1 MLPTAHAYSSFAAK
15 DIAAEKEFYAKKLG
29 LDVNELYDG
38 QLLELRLGDDM
49 RVLVYSKEDFR
60 PATSP
65 VLNFPVPD
73 VDAAVAELQQNGV
86 EMARFD
92 GFDQDAKGIARPTS
106 AGEGPTIAW
115 FRDPDGNILAIH
127 SDEPPPA
134 GSPTGRLRRCP
145 PQPRHLT
152 PPIHRRSTTAIPVW
166 STRDF

>member
-38 QLLELRLGDDM
+38 ELLELRLGDDK

-60 PATSP
+60 PATYT

-73 VDAAVAELQQNGV
+73 VDAAVEELRQNGV
-86 EMARFD
+86 EMAHFD

-134 GSPTGRLRRCP
+134 
-145 PQPRHLT
+145 
-152 PPIHRRSTTAIPVW
+152 
-166 STRDF
+166 